1 MKKEMKQMHPIRPVR
16 SIRAAAVIVLS
27 TILAMSISACSSE
40 SELTDIAGE
49 YSYTGAPIPISIS
62 AAGIETFGSGPVTRS
77 GAMKDTNVDPLDD
90 DYNLISSIESEA
102 EQPQPLTRTALD
114 DGIYFR
120 VLAYKNGTVSTDNFA
135 GAADYI
141 TNGDV
146 GLVTPADSNGTL
158 KLSEGKY
165 IFICYSYNKS
175 EPIEDGF
182 NGKSATAISVSHGVD
197 FLTAK
202 QEATVKADAKRTYT
216 LPGFTFSHKCARV
229 YLEMISDKG
238 NIKQCSATLS
248 NLNSASV
255 QWEVGNDNLPDTE
268 TGGTAALSWSSL
280 NAETVKSE
288 AIYILPNATRTVTVS
303 LSFTAGSVE
312 NNKTFEL
319 PNRVFSSGTSY
330 KITAKPKENS
340 ISIEGLKFKVAAG
353 NLIKKEDG
361 SYQMQPTQG
370 DYSYQALGG
379 DYFNW
384 GTIDP
389 LDEKKNITDN
399 EYVDVCTAKLG
410 EKWRTPT
417 QQEMMEFQNC
427 SPRGVGSYAGTIN
440 GVANTVVKGYYF
452 GIQPTN
458 SDTPP
463 PNQDNYVFLPFAG
476 YRNYGSRSMSY
487 EGSRGYYW
495 SSTPY
500 NSDAYNLRITT
511 VGSIEGNAN
520 FYRLNGFP
528 VRCITGK

>member
-1 MKKEMKQMHPIRPVR
+1 MHPIQPVR
-16 SIRAAAVIVLS
+16 SIRATVVIVLS

-40 SELTDIAGE
+40 SELTEIAGE

-62 AAGIETFGSGPVTRS
+62 AAGIETFGSRPVTRS

-90 DYNLISSIESEA
+90 DYNFVSSIESEA
-102 EQPQPLTRTALD
+102 EQPQPLTRTALG

-238 NIKQCSATLS
+238 NITQCSATLS
-248 NLNSASV
+248 NLNSTPV
-255 QWEVGNDNLPDTE
+255 QWEVGNDNLPDTGTE
-268 TGGTAALSWSSL
+268 GTADLSWSSL
-280 NAETVKSE
+280 NADTVKSE
-288 AIYILPNATRTVTVS
+288 AIYILPNDARNVKVS

-312 NNKTFEL
+312 YNNKTFEL

-353 NLIKKEDG
+353 NLIKKGDDD
-361 SYQMQPTQG
+361 YQMQPTQG

-384 GTIDP
+384 GTDDP
-389 LDEKKNITDN
+389 FKEKLSITNDG
-399 EYVDVCTAKLG
+399 YVDVCKEKLG

-417 QQEMMEFQNC
+417 QKEMMEFQNC
-427 SPRGVGSYAGTIN
+427 SLRGVGSYKGATIN
-440 GVANTVVKGYYF
+440 GVSDKVVKGYYF

-458 SDTPP
+458 SNTPP
-463 PNQDNYVFLPFAG
+463 LNQDNYVFLPFAG
-476 YRNYGSRSMSY
+476 GRSDGSQSMLTA
-487 EGSRGYYW
+487 GNNGYYW

-500 NSDAYNLRITT
+500 GSAAYNLNINSG
-511 VGSIEGNAN
+511 GSVNGSDRSVRN
-520 FYRLNGFP
+520 YGFP
-528 VRCITGK
+528 VRCITGGE

>member
-1 MKKEMKQMHPIRPVR
+1 MHPIRPVR

-40 SELTDIAGE
+40 SELTDIAGD

-62 AAGIETFGSGPVTRS
+62 AAGIETFGSRPVTRS

-102 EQPQPLTRTALD
+102 EQPQPLTRTALG

-120 VLAYKNGTVSTDNFA
+120 VLAYKNNAVSTDNFA

-146 GLVTPADSNGTL
+146 GLVTPAGSNSTL
-158 KLSEGKY
+158 KLSPGTY
-165 IFICYSYNKS
+165 IFICYSYNKT
-175 EPIEDGF
+175 EPIKDSF
-182 NGKSATAISVSHGVD
+182 DGKSATAISVSHGMD
-197 FLTAK
+197 FLSAVIK
-202 QEATVKADAKRTYT
+202 ATVAADANGRYT

-238 NIKQCSATLS
+238 NITQCSATLS

-255 QWEVGNDNLPDTE
+255 QWVVGNENLPDTGTE
-268 TGGTAALSWSSL
+268 GTADLSWSSL

-288 AIYILPNATRTVTVS
+288 AIYILPNATRTVKVS

-312 NNKTFEL
+312 YNNKTFEL
-319 PNRVFSSGTSY
+319 PNRVFSSGISY
-330 KITAKPKENS
+330 KITAKSKGNS

-353 NLIKKEDG
+353 NLIKKGDG

-384 GTIDP
+384 GTDDP
-389 LDEKKNITDN
+389 FNEKLNIAN
-399 EYVDVCTAKLG
+399 SAYVDVCTKRLG
-410 EKWRTPT
+410 SKWRTPNKD
-417 QQEMMEFQNC
+417 EMMQFQSC
-427 SPRGVGSYAGTIN
+427 TKKGVGSYAGVTIN
-440 GVANTVVKGYYF
+440 GRTGQTAKGYYF
-452 GIQPTN
+452 GV
-458 SDTPP
+458 TPSSSIP
-463 PNQDNYVFLPFAG
+463 SRENQDNYVFLPFAG
-476 YRNYGSRSMSY
+476 YRLYGSKTMRY
-487 EGSRGYYW
+487 GGSDGYYW
-495 SSTPY
+495 SRTPNDGTAY
-500 NSDAYNLRITT
+500 YLSIRSDPSIN
-511 VGSIEGNAN
+511 GSASLI
-520 FYRLNGFP
+520 RTSGFP

>member
-1 MKKEMKQMHPIRPVR
+1 MHPIRPVR

-102 EQPQPLTRTALD
+102 EQPQPLTRTALG

-120 VLAYKNGTVSTDNFA
+120 VLAYKNGVVSTDNFA

-146 GLVTPADSNGTL
+146 GLVTPAGSNSIL
-158 KLSEGKY
+158 KLSPGTY
-165 IFICYSYNKS
+165 IFICYSYNKP
-175 EPIEDGF
+175 EPIADNF
-182 NGKSATAISVSHGVD
+182 NGKNATAISVSHGVD
-197 FLTAK
+197 FLTAVIK
-202 QEATVKADAKRTYT
+202 ATVAADANGRYT

-238 NIKQCSATLS
+238 NITQCSATLS

-255 QWEVGNDNLPDTE
+255 QWVVGNENLPDTE

-280 NAETVKSE
+280 NADTVKSE

-319 PNRVFSSGTSY
+319 PNRVFSSGISY
-330 KITAKPKENS
+330 KITAKPNENS

-353 NLIKKEDG
+353 NLIKKGDG

-384 GTIDP
+384 GTDDP
-389 LDEKKNITDN
+389 FKEKLSITND
-399 EYVDVCTAKLG
+399 EYVDVCTEKLG
-410 EKWRTPT
+410 GKWRTPT
-417 QQEMMEFQNC
+417 QKEMMEFQNC
-427 SPRGVGSYAGTIN
+427 SPKGVGSYTGATIN
-440 GVANTVVKGYYF
+440 GVNKVVKGYYF
-452 GIQPTN
+452 GIKPTD
-458 SDTPP
+458 SDIPLP
-463 PNQDNYVFLPFAG
+463 DQDNYVFLPFAG
-476 YRNYGSRSMSY
+476 YRGNGSQSMSS
-487 EGSRGYYW
+487 EGNTGYYW

-500 NSDAYNLRITT
+500 DSRTYNLYLYTG
-511 VGSIEGNAN
+511 GSIRGTDYAS
-520 FYRLNGFP
+520 RSLGFS
-528 VRCITGK
+528 VRCITGGE